1 MGREV
6 RTELVTTLWMA
17 EEPPF
22 LQHKGPRS
30 DPLGMDSM
38 LQSQCFMV
46 VIPALEV
53 WGKKVAAGGLSL
65 DKSIPGR
72 DTVSKIQ
79 DEEDPLMSHSSI
91 HMCSHAL
98 IHTCKIIKRVLKK

>member
-6 RTELVTTLWMA
+6 RTELVTTLSMT

-22 LQHKGPRS
+22 LQHKGLRS
-30 DPLGMDSM
+30 DPLGTDSM
-38 LQSQCFMV
+38 LKSQCFMV

-53 WGKKVAAGGLSL
+53 WGKKGVAGGLSL
-65 DKSIPGR
+65 VKSISGR

-79 DEEDPLMSHSSI
+79 DEEDPLMSS
-91 HMCSHAL
+91 
-98 IHTCKIIKRVLKK
+98 